1 MKIGVIIPDHGGREG
16 LIKFAI
22 EQMQQ
27 QTVKPEV
34 IFRISP
40 EFLAPNGS
48 IDLIARLKI
57 GLEHAKE
64 MRMDF
69 VLIIEDDYYP
79 ADYIERFV
87 PYMHLDFV
95 GQNYT
100 TYYHL
105 KNRTWKLFNGS
116 DHKYRSSL
124 FTTGFRLSA
133 LNHWNWNSL
142 RPDTAFVDIKIW
154 EYARRRTKAFIDT
167 GAIGMKHGVGH
178 CAGKGHLMTFPN
190 KDADLSWLKSKVD
203 ESSFEFYKS
212 ISDELQRNTMG
223 HPIGKMS

>member
-1 MKIGVIIPDHGGREG
+1 MKIGIIIPDHGGRDK
-16 LIKFAI
+16 LIDFAL
-22 EQMQQ
+22 EQ
-27 QTVKPEV
+27 
-34 IFRISP
+34 IFRQTIKPDAIYHIEKQQLWPSG
-40 EFLAPNGS
+40 N

-57 GLEHAKE
+57 GCEQAK
-64 MRMDF
+64 MGGMDF
-69 VLIIEDDYYP
+69 VFIWEDDYYP
-79 ADYIERFV
+79 ADYIARFV

-133 LNHWNWNSL
+133 LNNWDWNSL
-142 RPDTAFVDIKIW
+142 RPDTAFVDIKLW

-167 GAIGMKHGVGH
+167 GAIGMKHGVGR
-178 CAGKGHLMTFPN
+178 CAGKGHIMKFQNSDP
-190 KDADLSWLKSKVD
+190 DMEWLRCKVD
-203 ESSFEFYKS
+203 EKSFEFYKS
-212 ISDELQRNTMG
+212 LVQHEACNSAKL
-223 HPIGKMS
+223 

>member
-1 MKIGVIIPDHGGREG
+1 MKIGIIIPDHGGRDK
-16 LIKFAI
+16 LIDFAL
-22 EQMQQ
+22 EQ
-27 QTVKPEV
+27 
-34 IFRISP
+34 IFRQTIKPDAIYHIEKQQLWPSG
-40 EFLAPNGS
+40 N

-57 GLEHAKE
+57 GCEQAK
-64 MRMDF
+64 MGGMDF
-69 VLIIEDDYYP
+69 VFIWEDDYYP
-79 ADYIERFV
+79 ADYIARFV

-133 LNHWNWNSL
+133 LNNWNWNAL
-142 RPDTAFVDIKIW
+142 RPDTAFVDIKLW

-167 GAIGMKHGVGH
+167 GAIGMKHGIGR
-178 CAGKGHLMTFPN
+178 CGGKGHLMTFPN
-190 KDADLSWLKSKVD
+190 KDSDLTWLKAKVD
-203 ESSFEFYKS
+203 EDSFEFYKCVS
-212 ISDELQRNTMG
+212 KELQSKV
-223 HPIGKMS
+223 IQ